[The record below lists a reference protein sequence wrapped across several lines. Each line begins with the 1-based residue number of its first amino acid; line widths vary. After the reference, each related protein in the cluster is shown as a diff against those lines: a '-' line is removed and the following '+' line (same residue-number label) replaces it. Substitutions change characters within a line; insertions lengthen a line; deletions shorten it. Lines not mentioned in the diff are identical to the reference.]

1 MEVAEVTWKLT
12 AWGDHMDSA
21 LQQRLEE
28 AFASFFFQTRLLDN
42 AFEKQK
48 TVIGEYIAE
57 SNVVAL
63 ISDECSNI
71 RKEHLVNFIVSIP
84 NLENKRVFIKSIST
98 GETQLTGDNVA
109 KIIKK
114 VIAVVGVNK
123 VNTDKI
129 NKLVS

>member
-1 MEVAEVTWKLT
+1 
-12 AWGDHMDSA
+12 MDSA

-63 ISDECSNI
+63 ISGGCSNI

-84 NLENKRVFIKSIST
+84 NRLFLLSVYQPGKPS
-98 GETQLTGDNVA
+98 
-109 KIIKK
+109 
-114 VIAVVGVNK
+114 
-123 VNTDKI
+123 
-129 NKLVS
+129 